1 MSAISEQSN
10 FEIVP
15 PIIFNEGADVLA
27 YPSVE
32 AVIRDV
38 EVVDILDNI
47 YAFHDSTGR
56 VLEAKVHK
64 GKISLVPTSVVE
76 PDSETLRADIIR
88 FLCWCGVPHAD
99 LSNASFSELVRLLSE
114 KSK

>member
-1 MSAISEQSN
+1 MRAPPAN

-15 PIIFNEGADVLA
+15 PIILNEDADVQA

-32 AVIRDV
+32 AVILEV

-76 PDSETLRADIIR
+76 PDSETLRANIIQ
-88 FLCWCGVPHAD
+88 FLCWPGVPDAD
-99 LSNASFSELVRLLSE
+99 LANASFSELVRLLAE
-114 KSK
+114 NSKR